1 MHQQALPNWSSTR
14 GLLAVLA
21 TILSAEVVRAL
32 VLPLLLPEEMTSWL
46 KALVNA
52 GFLALLSTPLLFWWA
67 LRPFRTAMIQGMQQS
82 VAQELQQA
90 KEAAEAASEL
100 KSAFL
105 AAMSHEIRTPMN
117 GVIGMTDL
125 LLETDLTAEQQEYA
139 DTVRRSAETLLTVI
153 NDILDFSKIEAG
165 KLHIDAIPFNLA
177 DTLSD
182 TLKILALRAH
192 QKGLELLYNLP
203 SSIPTTMI
211 GDPGRV
217 RQILINLIGNAIKFT
232 ERGEVL
238 VEVNQAEDKPILDTA
253 APQTDDDQQARAA
266 GYLLEF
272 TVRDTGIGISPD
284 KLHSIFDP
292 FSQAESSTTRL
303 YGGTGLGLAICKNL
317 VELMGGRI
325 WAESLPGQG
334 STFHFTLH
342 FGHAQESQPETPQD
356 LRDLTGLEVLVV
368 DDNAASR
375 RILTSMLT
383 DSHLRPT
390 EAISGRA
397 ALAALEQARAINAPF
412 PLVLL
417 DANMEDLDGFAVAEH
432 IRQDPSLARA
442 VIMMLTTV
450 GQRGDA
456 ARCREL
462 GVAAYLVK
470 PIKRLDL
477 LRAVLMVQ
485 RPGNPPHAVVT
496 RHVLREHQVS
506 RRILV
511 ADDNP
516 VNRKLAVRLLEKYG
530 YESVA
535 VPDGQSALHAI
546 EHQGPFAAVFMDCY
560 MPELDGF
567 EATRHIRQREVAAL
581 AEPRNHEQQP
591 QHFPSPLSS
600 PQLSHLPVIAMTASL
615 MEEDRKK
622 CIEAGVDD
630 FLGKPLRQDEL
641 KAILER
647 WVQKTAEPPQQAA

>member
-1 MHQQALPNWSSTR
+1 MRQQALPNWFSLR

-21 TILSAEVVRAL
+21 TILSGEVVRAL
-32 VLPLLLPEEMTSWL
+32 ILPLLLPEEMTSWM

-52 GFLALLSTPLLFWWA
+52 GFLALLSAPLLLWLV
-67 LRPFRTAMIQGMQQS
+67 LRPFRAAMVRGMQQS

-125 LLETDLTAEQQEYA
+125 LLETDLSAEQQEYA

-192 QKGLELLYNLP
+192 QKGLELLYHLP
-203 SSIPTTMI
+203 SSIPTTMM

-217 RQILINLIGNAIKFT
+217 RQLLINLVGNAIKFT
-232 ERGEVL
+232 EQGEVVVEIRL
-238 VEVNQAEDKPILDTA
+238 VEDNSVDNIDMQLTHH
-253 APQTDDDQQARAA
+253 DQQAPTA

-272 TVRDTGIGISPD
+272 TVRDTGIGIPPD

-292 FSQAESSTTRL
+292 FSQAESSTTRR

-317 VELMGGRI
+317 VELMNGRL
-325 WAESLPGQG
+325 WVESLPGQG
-334 STFHFTLH
+334 STFHFTIH
-342 FGHAQESQPETPQD
+342 FGHTQESQTAIPQE
-356 LRDLTGLEVLVV
+356 LRDLGGLEVLVV

-375 RILTSMLT
+375 RVLTSMLT

-397 ALAALEQARAINAPF
+397 ALAALEQGRAINAPF

-432 IRQDPSLARA
+432 IRQDPSLAGA

-470 PIKRLDL
+470 PIKRMDL

-485 RPGNPPHAVVT
+485 QPSNPPQTVVT
-496 RHVLREHQVS
+496 RHILRERHGS

-516 VNRKLAVRLLEKYG
+516 VNRQLAVRLLEKYG
-530 YESVA
+530 YEAVA
-535 VPDGQSALHAI
+535 VPNGQAALQTL

-560 MPELDGF
+560 MPKLNGF
-567 EATRHIRQREVAAL
+567 EATRQIRAREAAL
-581 AEPRNHEQQP
+581 LAEH
-591 QHFPSPLSS
+591 PSLLLP
-600 PQLSHLPVIAMTASL
+600 PHLPVIAMTASL

-622 CIEAGVDD
+622 CVEAGVDD
-630 FLGKPLRQDEL
+630 FLAKPLRQEEL
-641 KAILER
+641 KPILER
-647 WVQKTAEPPQQAA
+647 WVQKTAPPPQQAA

>member
-1 MHQQALPNWSSTR
+1 MHPQALPHWSSIR
-14 GLLAVLA
+14 RLLAVLA
-21 TILSAEVVRAL
+21 TILSAELVRAL
-32 VLPLLLPEEMTSWL
+32 VLPLLLPEEMTSWV
-46 KALVNA
+46 KALINA
-52 GFLALLSTPLLFWWA
+52 GFLALLITPLLFWYV
-67 LRPFRTAMIQGMQQS
+67 LRPFRTVMIQDMQQS
-82 VAQELQQA
+82 VARELQQA

-165 KLHIDAIPFNLA
+165 KLHIDAISFNLA

-203 SSIPTTMI
+203 LSLPTVMI

-232 ERGEVL
+232 EQGEIL
-238 VEVNQAEDKPILDTA
+238 VEVNIAT
-253 APQTDDDQQARAA
+253 PQTDENQQAPAE
-266 GYLLEF
+266 GSLLEF
-272 TVRDTGIGISPD
+272 TVRDTGIGIPLD

-325 WAESLPGQG
+325 WVESLPGQG

-342 FGHAQESQPETPQD
+342 FGHAQESQPETPQG
-356 LRDLTGLEVLVV
+356 LHDLTGLEVLVV
-368 DDNAASR
+368 DDNTASR
-375 RILTSMLT
+375 RILTSMLA

-470 PIKRLDL
+470 PIKRIDL

-485 RPGNPPHAVVT
+485 QPSNPPQAVVT
-496 RHVLREHQVS
+496 RHVLREHQVLQ
-506 RRILV
+506 RILV

-567 EATRHIRQREVAAL
+567 EATRHIRQREVTAL
-581 AEPRNHEQQP
+581 TEPRSHEQQQR
-591 QHFPSPLSS
+591 QHFPSPPSS
-600 PQLSHLPVIAMTASL
+600 PHPSHLPVIAMTASL

-630 FLGKPLRQDEL
+630 FLAKPLRQEEL